1 MKFIDKVR
9 IYVQAGQGGRGCLS
23 FLREKYREFGGPNG
37 GNGGGGGGVI
47 LRASAN
53 VGTLLDFSYRPHL
66 KAVDGGAGKGRNQT
80 GADAEDLVVEVP
92 SGTLVYKDG
101 RLLADLAVSG
111 DRVLAAAGGRGGRGN
126 LSFKSQR
133 VKAPR
138 NYEKG
143 EPGEEAELNLEL
155 KLIADIGLA
164 GFPNAGKSTLL
175 ARVSNAR
182 PKVAAYPFTT
192 LAPHLGLV
200 KHKQKSFILADIP
213 GLIEGAHSGKGLG
226 HDFLRHVERTR
237 VLIHIVD
244 PMGFKKSGAVDGV
257 RRIDEELKGYSKILF
272 KKPRLLAVNKM
283 DLPEGAEAF
292 KKIRARYRRRRVFGI
307 SAATGEG
314 VAELLDAALSELARH
329 PKEVVT
335 FEPEP
340 GPRSV
345 KVAAGFRVE
354 RLGGGRFR
362 VHGRYVERVAIMSD
376 LRLVESVYRLQ
387 TTMRKVGV
395 ERALKSAGVRE
406 GDSVFIGPLELEWED
421 IPLARPPVLSKKMQK
436 R

>member
-9 IYVQAGQGGRGCLS
+9 IYVQAGCGGRGCLS
-23 FLREKYREFGGPNG
+23 FLREKYREYGGPDG
-37 GNGGGGGGVI
+37 GNGGGGGGVV
-47 LRASAN
+47 LRADAN
-53 VGTLLDFSYRPHL
+53 VGTLLDFSYRPHWQ
-66 KAVDGGAGKGRNQT
+66 AVAGGAGKGKNQT
-80 GADAEDLVVEVP
+80 GADAEDLVVRVP
-92 SGTLVYKDG
+92 AGTLVYKDG
-101 RLLADLAVSG
+101 RLLADLAKPG
-111 DRVLAAAGGRGGRGN
+111 TEVLAAAGGRGGRGN
-126 LSFKSQR
+126 LSFKSQH

-143 EPGEEAELNLEL
+143 QPGEETELNLEL

-182 PKVAAYPFTT
+182 PKVASYPFTT

-200 KHKQKSFILADIP
+200 KHKQRSFVLADIP
-213 GLIEGAHSGKGLG
+213 GLIEGAHRGKGLG

-237 VLIHIVD
+237 VLIHLVD
-244 PMGFKKSGAVDGV
+244 PLGFKNASAVDSIK
-257 RRIDEELKGYSKILF
+257 RIETELEEFSRALS
-272 KKPRLLAVNKM
+272 KKPKIIAVNKM
-283 DLPEGAEAF
+283 DLPAGAAAL
-292 KKIRARYRRRRVFGI
+292 KKIRSRYRRRRVFGI

-314 VAELLDAALSELARH
+314 VEKLLDAALAELARQ
-329 PKEVVT
+329 PKELVT

-345 KVAAGFRVE
+345 KVDAGFRIE

-362 VHGRYVERVAIMSD
+362 VHGRYVERVAVMSD
-376 LRLVESVYRLQ
+376 LSLVESVYRLQ

-406 GDSVFIGPLELEWED
+406 GDSVLIGPLELEWED
-421 IPLARPPVLSKKMQK
+421 VPLSRPPPLSKKT
-436 R
+436 RR